1 MALAILE
8 VSEKKAPLA
17 LAITLLTFAVVCYF
31 LIYYFNVSLGVVC
44 LYIITITLI
53 TELLKDTQ
61 IGRLIILAANFLF
74 LYIILGN
81 IINVLAIFGIDAIG
95 DIIVKVLLYEK
106 AEVIE

>member
-1 MALAILE
+1 MVLLIQKI
-8 VSEKKAPLA
+8 SEKKAPLA

-31 LIYYFNVSLGVVC
+31 LIYYFNVSVGVVC
-44 LYIITITLI
+44 LYIITIILI
-53 TELLKDTQ
+53 TELLKDTST
-61 IGRLIILAANFLF
+61 GRLISLAANFLL

-95 DIIVKVLLYEK
+95 DKIVRFLLYEK